1 MTNDAFF
8 FFLKKDRLDVCIM
21 SNHSIFFF
29 LKKKKIVYLKL
40 KFYLKL
46 KLKCHD
52 MIHIRKK
59 KNINPKKINT

>member
-29 LKKKKIVYLKL
+29 LKKKKIFYLKL
-40 KFYLKL
+40 KF
-46 KLKCHD
+46 
-52 MIHIRKK
+52 
-59 KNINPKKINT
+59 